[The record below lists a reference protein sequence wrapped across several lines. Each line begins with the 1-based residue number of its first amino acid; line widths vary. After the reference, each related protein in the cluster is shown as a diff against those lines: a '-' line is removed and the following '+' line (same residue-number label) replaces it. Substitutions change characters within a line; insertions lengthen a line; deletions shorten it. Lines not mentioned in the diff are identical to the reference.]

1 MRGRRRSARL
11 EACRANT
18 AISSSPAAGRAVSG
32 RPARVRRFV
41 MTALKDIEVRSD
53 DTLREEALERLK
65 KRQDLRAHLL
75 VYAMVMALLWT
86 IWVLT
91 PPRGFPWPA
100 IVMFGWGIGVVMN
113 VWDVYARKP
122 FTEEEVEKEMQRL
135 SGGSAPIRRPLPGRR
150 PSVLPRGRSPRPRSH
165 RGRGARGP
173 GRARGRARSPR

>member
-1 MRGRRRSARL
+1 
-11 EACRANT
+11 
-18 AISSSPAAGRAVSG
+18 
-32 RPARVRRFV
+32 

-91 PPRGFPWPA
+91 TPGGFPWPA

-135 SGGSAPIRRPLPGRR
+135 SGGSAPIRRPLP
-150 PSVLPRGRSPRPRSH
+150 
-165 RGRGARGP
+165 
-173 GRARGRARSPR
+173 